1 MEFEKNTGRRMKEFL
16 YILSRSEE
24 EGKKIISFFLETFPN
39 VRNSNGLEGNSVG
52 GFYFIKSIS
61 ETSSIYATYMKP
73 EKYYTLDE
81 IQFLYN
87 IEKILQE

>member
-1 MEFEKNTGRRMKEFL
+1 MEFEKNTGRDMKEPL
-16 YILSRSEE
+16 YIRNRSEE

-39 VRNSNGLEGNSVG
+39 VHNSHSLEGNSVG
-52 GFYFIKSIS
+52 GFYFIRSVT

-87 IEKILQE
+87 IEKILE

>member
-1 MEFEKNTGRRMKEFL
+1 MEFEKNTGRRMKEFP

-39 VRNSNGLEGNSVG
+39 VCNNRGLEGNSVG
-52 GFYFIKSIS
+52 GFYFIKLSTS
-61 ETSSIYATYMKP
+61 GTSSIYVTSMKP

-87 IEKILQE
+87 IEKILE